1 MNDTAMTNYR
11 ASRFVSVSSRSSY
24 AKLAT
29 CAKLATLAIVL
40 VVLFTST
47 AVFASTPQGTFEKT
61 LTVSGPVSL
70 EVLTH
75 SGDVTVR
82 AGSSGSVFIRGKIY
96 VGNHWLAGN
105 RDAEVHEIEQH
116 PPIRQDGNSI
126 HIDYVDMKNISVNY
140 EISVPADAVVRT
152 RSGSGDQT
160 IEGTRGNVDTQTG
173 SGDVRL
179 TNLTGEIRL
188 QTGSGNIR
196 ARQVSGP
203 VKGGTGSGD
212 VEIEETS
219 SGDID
224 LHTGSGNITARGVQG
239 GFHGETGSGDV
250 TAEGMQS
257 GPWEIRTGSG
267 NVHVRLPASA
277 AFDADISTSS
287 GSIDVGSPIEMTVQ
301 GRVDDT
307 HHQIH
312 GKVRGG
318 GPLLKVRTGSGDIH
332 IG

>member
-1 MNDTAMTNYR
+1 MNKNRTLPPA
-11 ASRFVSVSSRSSY
+11 SVSSR
-24 AKLAT
+24 LVFAT
-29 CAKLATLAIVL
+29 AL

-47 AVFASTPQGTFEKT
+47 IVLASTPQGSFEKT
-61 LTVSGPVSL
+61 LTVSGPVNL
-70 EVLTH
+70 DVLTH

-82 AGSSGSVFIRGKIY
+82 AGSAGTVLIRGKIY
-96 VGNHWLAGN
+96 VGNHWLGGN
-105 RDAEVHEIEQH
+105 RDADVHEIEQH
-116 PPIRQDGNSI
+116 PPIRQDGNNI
-126 HIDYVDMKNISVNY
+126 HIEYVDMKNISVNY
-140 EISVPADAVVRT
+140 EISVPADTVVRT
-152 RSGSGDQT
+152 HSGSGDL
-160 IEGTRGNVDTQTG
+160 IVEGTHGNVDAQTG

-179 TNLTGEIRL
+179 ANLTGEIRL

-196 ARQVSGP
+196 ARQISGA

-212 VEIEETS
+212 IEVEEAS
-219 SGDID
+219 AGDID

-250 TAEGMQS
+250 TAEGTQS
-257 GPWEIRTGSG
+257 GSWEIHTGSG
-267 NVHVRLPASA
+267 NVHVRLPADS

-287 GSIDVGSPIEMTVQ
+287 GSIAVGSPIEMTVQ

-307 HHQIH
+307 HRQIH
-312 GKVRGG
+312 GKVHGG

>member
-1 MNDTAMTNYR
+1 MNKNRTLPPA
-11 ASRFVSVSSRSSY
+11 SVSSR
-24 AKLAT
+24 LVFAT
-29 CAKLATLAIVL
+29 AL

-47 AVFASTPQGTFEKT
+47 IVLASTPQGSFEKT
-61 LTVSGPVSL
+61 LTVSGPVDL
-70 EVLTH
+70 DVLTH

-82 AGSSGSVFIRGKIY
+82 AGSSGSVLIRGKIY

-105 RDAEVHEIEQH
+105 READVHEIEQR
-116 PPIRQDGNSI
+116 PPIRQDGNNI

-140 EISVPADAVVRT
+140 EISVPADTVVRT
-152 RSGSGDQT
+152 HSGSGDL
-160 IEGTRGNVDTQTG
+160 IVEGTHGNVDAQTG
-173 SGDVRL
+173 SGDVKL
-179 TNLTGEIRL
+179 ANLTGEIRL

-196 ARQVSGP
+196 ARQISGA

-212 VEIEETS
+212 IEVEEAS
-219 SGDID
+219 AGDID

-239 GFHGETGSGDV
+239 SFHGETGSGDV
-250 TAEGMQS
+250 TAEGTQS
-257 GPWEIRTGSG
+257 GTWDIRTGSG

-307 HHQIH
+307 HRQIH
-312 GKVRGG
+312 GKVHGG